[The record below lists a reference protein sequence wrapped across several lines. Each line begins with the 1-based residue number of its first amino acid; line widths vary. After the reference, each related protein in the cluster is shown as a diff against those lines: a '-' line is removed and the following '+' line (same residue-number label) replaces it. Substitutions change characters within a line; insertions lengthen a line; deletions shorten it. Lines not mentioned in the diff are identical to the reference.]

1 MAAADDMKEAAM
13 ASVDWQTV
21 EITAQRSCADEAF
34 PQGTIDYTVVCEP
47 PPRLY
52 PFPIVLQD

>member
-34 PQGTIDYTVVCEP
+34 PQGTIDFQWSVSR
-47 PPRLY
+47 PPRFH
-52 PFPIVLQD
+52 PIPIVLPR